1 MSNTNCFLGYDNKKT
16 WSDASHNGHHMN
28 IQQLRYLTEIVEQK
42 LNLTKAAQALHTS
55 QPGISRQIRLLEDEL
70 KVDLLVRQGNR
81 IAALTEAGRSAVE
94 IARRVL
100 RDIDNLRS
108 VGADAANETQGNL
121 VIATTHAHARYL
133 LIPVVRRFQA
143 QFPEVHLSLRQGNP
157 DQIVQ
162 WVNDG
167 EADVGICTAPTT
179 AMADLARLPWYQIS
193 RCVLVP
199 DKHPLL
205 HIKRISLADLSHYP
219 MINLDKS
226 FAGGVA
232 VMSAFDFKKIQPNVV
247 LSATDAD
254 VIKAFVASGM
264 GIATLPEIAYDAK
277 RDAGLKSISAR
288 HLFEP
293 STSYVWLHRQQH
305 LRGFTSE
312 FIYML
317 SSDWSR
323 PKIDLALRAPDLEP
337 KPA

>member
-1 MSNTNCFLGYDNKKT
+1 MVRVCPNAAC
-16 WSDASHNGHHMN
+16 ASTHRHPMN
-28 IQQLRYLTEIVEQK
+28 LQQLRYLTEIVAQE

-55 QPGISRQIRLLEDEL
+55 QPGVSRQIRLLEEEL
-70 KVDLLVRQGNR
+70 GVDLLVRQGNR
-81 IAALTEAGRSAVE
+81 IAALTEPGRSAVE

-133 LIPVVRRFQA
+133 LIPVVRRFQLKY
-143 QFPEVHLSLRQGNP
+143 PEVRLSLRQGNP

-162 WVNDG
+162 WVNAG
-167 EADVGICTAPTT
+167 EADMGVCTAPTT
-179 AMADLARLPWYQIS
+179 ATPELARLPWYQIS

-199 DKHPLL
+199 ERHPLL
-205 HIKRISLADLSHYP
+205 KKKRVTLGDLSHYP

-226 FAGGVA
+226 FTGGVA
-232 VMSAFDFKKIQPNVV
+232 VMSAFDAHKIHPNVV

-264 GIATLPEIAYDAK
+264 GIATLPEIAFDAK
-277 RDAGLKSISAR
+277 RDVGLKSLQAR
-288 HLFEP
+288 HLFAP

-312 FIYML
+312 FIRML
-317 SSDWSR
+317 CPDWTR
-323 PKIDLALRAPDLEP
+323 PKIDLALRTPDSNATP
-337 KPA
+337 